1 MLNTGRMTTATSSSL
16 SGPSGTIHGLAKLAT
31 GRDVSLF
38 AEAIA
43 VSESALAVAMK
54 NARLLVA
61 GGAGSIGSST
71 VKLLAG
77 YDTAALHIADISE
90 NYLADLVRTLRNSA
104 TPLAS
109 KDFRTFTLD
118 YGGDPMRHL
127 LAHEEPYD
135 FVLNFA
141 AHKHVRSER
150 DGYTLASMIDTNI
163 VKLASFREWC
173 AAGGHGRS
181 FFSVSTDKAANPRSL
196 MGASKRLMEDVL
208 FDHHPLPLSR
218 TVTARFANV
227 AFSNGSLLQAWG
239 QRLANGEPLALPRE
253 TKRYFVSSAESGELC
268 LLASV
273 LGEDGTIAIPDLD
286 PAEALVEL
294 AEIGDGFLRHHG
306 LEPAHVESEDEARRM
321 ATDFAEGKSGN
332 RYPVLLTPLDTGGEK
347 PYEEFVAEGETA
359 ESWLSGL
366 NRIHRLPGASV
377 ESVLTNVKTTLTNGG
392 IEETLADRFQTIF
405 AQALTNLD
413 HRKSERNLDQ
423 RL

>member
-1 MLNTGRMTTATSSSL
+1 
-16 SGPSGTIHGLAKLAT
+16 
-31 GRDVSLF
+31 
-38 AEAIA
+38 
-43 VSESALAVAMK
+43 
-54 NARLLVA
+54 
-61 GGAGSIGSST
+61 
-71 VKLLAG
+71 
-77 YDTAALHIADISE
+77 
-90 NYLADLVRTLRNSA
+90 
-104 TPLAS
+104 
-109 KDFRTFTLD
+109 
-118 YGGDPMRHL
+118 
-127 LAHEEPYD
+127 
-135 FVLNFA
+135 
-141 AHKHVRSER
+141 
-150 DGYTLASMIDTNI
+150 
-163 VKLASFREWC
+163 
-173 AAGGHGRS
+173 
-181 FFSVSTDKAANPRSL
+181 